1 MCIGLALPRSY
12 LCIVS
17 TKKTII
23 SLFLPDMSR
32 RPRNPYLHPPDI
44 QRAVYRTARL
54 PQVRKLRLYSLAD
67 IRRLIH
73 QFEHRCLHPHLD
85 ALIRRLVGSIQL
97 PIDPEFT
104 PFILTVHRGV
114 DHERC
119 T

>member
-1 MCIGLALPRSY
+1 
-12 LCIVS
+12 
-17 TKKTII
+17 
-23 SLFLPDMSR
+23 MSR

-44 QRAVYRTARL
+44 QSAVYRTARL
-54 PQVRKLRLYSLAD
+54 PQVRKLRLYSIAD

-73 QFEHRCLHPHLD
+73 KFEHRCLHSHLD
-85 ALIRRLVGSIQL
+85 ALIRRLVGSIHL

-119 T
+119 I